1 MPARASRLCAI
12 LSALSIALLA
22 GCQPPPPPPPVAP
35 PPPPP
40 PPVKS
45 APHQLS
51 ENAPQFLRMP
61 NMDPNAVPLRVGVI
75 LPFSSGSSGA
85 RALANAMLK
94 AAELALFDGGRK
106 DMVLITA
113 DDSSRPQEAA
123 AAAEK
128 LLSQGAEVI
137 VGPLFAQSVGAVAPL
152 ARDRG
157 VPVIAFSTDRSV
169 AGDGVYLLSFQPQN
183 EVNRVVSYA
192 LAQGHHNFA
201 ALIPSS
207 AYGQLVEDAFRRE
220 VTAGGGTVAD
230 VEHFTS
236 ASGAAMNETAA
247 IARAHPDAVFIA
259 QGGTMLKAIAPMLTF
274 NGVDPTKAKLLGTG
288 IWDDLSITTEPA
300 LKDGWFAGPEP
311 ASDAAFIAKYRSAF
325 GSAPPQLAALAYDA
339 VSLVALLGGGQP
351 YHRFNEATLTD
362 PNGFAGV
369 DGIFRFN
376 GDGSIDRGLAVLGVE
391 PGGFEVVSPAP
402 TTFQQPHS

>member
-1 MPARASRLCAI
+1 MQARASRLCAI
-12 LSALSIALLA
+12 LSALSIALLS
-22 GCQPPPPPPPVAP
+22 GCQTQPPPKPVPP

-40 PPVKS
+40 PPVKL

-51 ENAPQFLRMP
+51 QNEPQFLRLP
-61 NMDPNAVPLRVGVI
+61 NMDPNAVPLRVGLI
-75 LPFSSGSSGA
+75 LPFSNASSGT

-113 DDSSRPQEAA
+113 DDSAKPQEAA
-123 AAAEK
+123 AAAQK

-137 VGPLFAQSVGAVAPL
+137 LGPLFSQSVSAVAPL

-192 LAQGHHNFA
+192 LAQGKRNFA
-201 ALIPSS
+201 ALIPSN
-207 AYGQLVEDAFRRE
+207 AYGQLVEDAFRRQ
-220 VTAGGGTVAD
+220 VTSGGGTIVD
-230 VEHFTS
+230 VEHVT
-236 ASGAAMNETAA
+236 ANSGVAMNETAT
-247 IARAHPDAVFIA
+247 IAKTNPDAVFIA
-259 QGGTMLKAIAPMLTF
+259 QGGTMLRAIAPTLAY
-274 NGVDPTKAKLLGTG
+274 NGVDPAKVKLLGTG
-288 IWDDLSITTEPA
+288 LWDDIAIASEPA

-311 ASDAAFIAKYRSAF
+311 SSDSAFIAKYRAVF
-325 GSAPPQLAALAYDA
+325 GAPPPQLAALAYDA
-339 VSLVALLGGGQP
+339 VSLIALLGSGQP
-351 YHRFNEATLTD
+351 YRRFNEATLTD

-376 GDGSIDRGLAVLGVE
+376 SDGSIDRGLAVLAVE
-391 PGGFEVVSPAP
+391 PGGFEVVSPSP
-402 TTFQQPHS
+402 TTFQQVHS